1 MKNKAFIVTG
11 ADGDVGRAWAAAHI
25 ANGAHVALVGTD
37 YAACRL
43 AAGELGDRAVALDA
57 DVTTASGWLKVVHA
71 TLAMFGRIDDV
82 YNDGSIHDPSCE
94 TDAAPPQSGARNGV
108 RAPLRFDIVGLGEL
122 ESTPHPNS
130 II

>member
-1 MKNKAFIVTG
+1 MKNKAYIVTG
-11 ADGDVGRAWAAAHI
+11 ADGDLGRAWAAAHI
-25 ANGAHVALVGTD
+25 ANGARVALVGAD
-37 YAACRL
+37 YPACRR
-43 AAGELGDRAVALDA
+43 AADQLGDRAIALNA
-57 DVTTASGWLKVVHA
+57 DVGSAAGWLNVVRA

-82 YNDGSIHDPSCE
+82 YNDGSIHDPSHE

-108 RAPLRFDIVGLGEL
+108 RVPWRFDIVGLGEL